1 MNYYSQSLEM
11 HKKKKGKIEVQ
22 SKVKVETRDDLSLA
36 YTPGVAEVCR
46 QIASDISKVY
56 DYTIKKNTVAVVS
69 DGSSVL
75 GLGNIGAEAA
85 IPVME
90 GKALLF
96 KEFGDIDAFPVC
108 LRTQDV
114 DEIVNIVKNISPI
127 FGGINLEDISAP
139 RCFEIL
145 DRLKQELD
153 IPVMHD
159 DQQGTA
165 VVVLAGLIN
174 SLKLTGKYKDKV
186 KVVVSGAGAA
196 GIAIVDILI
205 KYGFSNIILF
215 DSKGAIYYGRKDLN
229 SIKQRV
235 SKVTNKACIEN
246 IDDSRC
252 VKGDI
257 GTALED
263 ADVFIGV
270 SKAGI
275 LTQDMISKMAD
286 KSIVFALANPE
297 PEIMPDVARQ
307 GGAYIVATGRS
318 DFPNQVN
325 NLLAFPGI
333 FRGVFDGGIKSISD
347 DVLIVAAEALSNY
360 IIPSVDEILPNPLDR
375 NLPFYI
381 ADQIS
386 SKFGNSKI
394 G

>member
-257 GTALED
+257 GAALEG